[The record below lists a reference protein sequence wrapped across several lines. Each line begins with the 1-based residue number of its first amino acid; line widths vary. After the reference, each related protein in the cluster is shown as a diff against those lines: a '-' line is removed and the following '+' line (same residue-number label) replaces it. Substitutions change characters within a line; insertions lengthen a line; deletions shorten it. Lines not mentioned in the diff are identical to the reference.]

1 MSLDLSQA
9 EIPYQDPLNQAVDL
23 TEAST
28 PKPMPENIVQERSKR
43 FSGMSQ
49 VMNRSEDYINMKLR
63 NGQEKELRDEYAT
76 ALSQR
81 ESIRRSDV
89 IQTIAKQRGS
99 GLNPEEIRTVMS
111 TTPYFDPESTPETEY
126 AKYYMQVLEKPD
138 TFMSDVYEHANPEER
153 DYVRKVKEAS
163 GAYLARTE
171 QIKTFL
177 QDAQLAAEGQSTIGF
192 IADRAKEIAT
202 LGLYSNV
209 KQRSNVPGVGFFN
222 GLLGENLE
230 KQFQQ
235 LYSLPQDKFD
245 QVMKN
250 MRQLI
255 TDNPLQAVE
264 WANSML
270 GQSSLEK
277 SEKNF
282 FNFVD
287 IVTAPGVGLGFKAL
301 KGGFKTAVKTAAKD
315 VVDQGV
321 KDNGLSRG
329 RAFAAAGDLESAAV
343 EDASATLLT
352 GIRRTS
358 AVRDI
363 PFENMPSALKAD
375 ATLIKQAINEPSK
388 YGAEATQRL
397 LDTQTQRTEQFM
409 TTMRDRVNVER
420 MDVETAFKEGFK
432 DLLDETKERYP
443 GIRNSIL
450 DIKLHYN
457 QSTNTYDTEMVVGK
471 FSAELFSSFLQAKQ
485 FAKAHGLEDA
495 TVKSQGPRFYLSV
508 KTPLR
513 ETEGWGK
520 NIFAKTKASEAPDTF
535 LSSLLGR
542 VRNPDETLSF
552 SQRESRLAATYGLA
566 NILKLLKE
574 EGSLLRAVNK
584 NKAKR
589 EQFTRFLNS
598 MKDEAESEGR
608 QGLWLNTPME
618 VENKYMN
625 MFGRLADKEEVDA
638 YFAYK
643 RATEYDRQFRNILMY
658 RNMSRAGVEEHVFS
672 TLSDKGDK
680 LLSPSVKGIKMHH
693 LPATDDTV
701 LFLEKDNSSSRLFNA
716 VELKSSPKRRKEY
729 EQMRADVENGKLQV
743 IRVFNPEERPL
754 ANYTKAGDH
763 YVRYVV
769 TRNVDSTKAI
779 DYNGLVPRR
788 GGGHFVY
795 DYEHYAKQA
804 RVIPERVGSKVT
816 HNYEGDTTIA
826 AFPIR
831 AMGKDFVEHL
841 EKVRQLLYK
850 AEREGAG
857 NRHTKTRL
865 QKDAKV
871 FFESKPVEGLSWKE
885 VKGWFQ
891 SKRAPGGAIKVPP
904 RLSLTEP
911 IQLVQKDKKLV
922 NIDKSIEQRYTTK
935 DSLGNTYSTF
945 RDATKSGSDNMQLQ
959 VQFTGERDNH
969 GLFSVKNEGTRQN
982 PIYKKVAAEYLDPLT
997 TMDRTYGN
1005 VAKSLWMD
1013 DYKIKSVENWLAQA
1027 SKYMKASESEIR
1039 AAPFHWFHAGPAE
1052 FKADAPAEITR
1063 NLTTAHMQIQQFL
1076 GVRSEVDNLLHS
1088 AAQRMAD
1095 SLYSS
1100 FGEKSL
1106 KIDPLWLMPKLKD
1119 PFQFMRSIAFH
1130 AKLGL
1135 FAVPQL
1141 LVQAQT
1147 YSVMMGMSGFRNTVG
1162 ALGAATL
1169 TQLTRLNKNP
1179 AILDHLDKIMS
1190 KLNVTGATRWRPG
1203 EFKESLEALH
1213 RTGFMEVG
1221 REYALRGDIEAPRL
1235 ITSKMGRVLD
1245 AGTVFFTE
1253 GERFSRMGAWH
1264 AAYKEFRDANPFGRL
1279 TDKDIRSILVRAD
1292 DLTVNM
1298 SRASSSMLH
1307 SGVMSIP
1314 TQFLTYQI
1322 RLAELMWGK
1331 RLDTA
1336 QRMKILAYQSALYGV
1351 PTAIGVSGLPL
1362 GDIFR
1367 KNALE
1372 NGYTV
1377 GDSWIESAVTEGLPA
1392 MMIALLTGDG
1402 DIKKGKW
1409 YNIGDR
1415 FGSQGFETIREAM
1428 RGDKTFW
1435 DIVGGAGFSVT
1446 KGIWDGSDGFRNA
1459 MMSLIRG
1466 DEDKKVPLTTEDVL
1480 DVFKEITSVN
1490 QTWKAIAALNTGRW
1504 YSKKEGYLTDVSPLS
1519 AVFMAATGL
1528 QPQDVTDLQL
1538 MSWSNKD
1545 RKSFEDEVEKNVIQE
1560 IRRAVRIQN
1569 DSPEQADKYLKRA
1582 KALFEIADFPLNR
1595 RTEIIAKA
1603 SKDYESMIEAMD
1615 WKFYRVLDVD
1625 SQTDARFNALARKR
1639 EIKDLRGNN

>member
-1 MSLDLSQA
+1 MTLDIQQPV
-9 EIPYQDPLNQAVDL
+9 EEFKDPLNQPIDL
-23 TEAST
+23 AEAAT
-28 PKPMPENIVQERSKR
+28 PKPMPENVVQERSKR
-43 FSGMSQ
+43 FGGLSE

-63 NGQEKELRDEYAT
+63 NGQEKELRDEYST
-76 ALSQR
+76 ALYQR

-89 IQTIAKQRGS
+89 IQKLAKERGQ
-99 GLNPEEIRTVMS
+99 GLTADEIKTVMS
-111 TTPYFDPESTPETEY
+111 TSPYFDPESTPEKEY
-126 AKYYMQVLEKPD
+126 AKYYLQVLEKPD

-177 QDAQLAAEGQSTIGF
+177 QDAQLAAEDQSTVGF
-192 IADRAKEIAT
+192 VVDRAKEIAS
-202 LGLYSNV
+202 LGLYSNI

-222 GLLGENLE
+222 GLLGENLQ

-235 LYSLPQDKFD
+235 LYTLPQDKFD
-245 QVMKN
+245 QTMKS

-255 TDNPLQAVE
+255 MDNPQQAVE
-264 WANSML
+264 WATAML

-277 SEKNF
+277 DEKNF

-287 IVTAPGVGLGFKAL
+287 IATAPGIGLGYKAL
-301 KGGFKTAVKTAAKD
+301 KGGFQAAVKTAAKD
-315 VVDQGV
+315 VVEQGV
-321 KDNGLSRG
+321 KDTGLSRG
-329 RAFAAAGDLESAAV
+329 KAFAAAGDLETAAV
-343 EDASATLLT
+343 EDASATLLS
-352 GIRRTS
+352 GIRKTS
-358 AVRDI
+358 TVRDI
-363 PFENMPSALKAD
+363 SFENMASALKAD
-375 ATLIKQAINEPSK
+375 ATLIGRSVNDPSA

-397 LDTQTQRTEQFM
+397 LRTQTDRTEQFM
-409 TTMRDRVNVER
+409 ETVRNRVNVER

-471 FSAELFSSFLQAKQ
+471 FSAEMFSSFTQAKQ

-495 TVKSQGPRFYLSV
+495 VVQSQGPRFYLSV

-520 NIFAKTKASEAPDTF
+520 NIYAKTKAYEAPDTF
-535 LSSLLGR
+535 LSSLFGKF
-542 VRNPDETLSF
+542 RNPDETLSF
-552 SQRESRLAATYGLA
+552 SQRESRLAGTYGLA
-566 NILKLLKE
+566 NIMKLLKE
-574 EGSLLRAVNK
+574 EGNLIKAVANNK
-584 NKAKR
+584 TKR

-598 MKDEAESEGR
+598 MKDDAEAEGR
-608 QGLWLNTPME
+608 KGLWLNTPME
-618 VENKYMN
+618 VEHKYMN
-625 MFGRLADKEEVDA
+625 LFGRIADKAEVDA

-658 RNMSRAGVEEHVFS
+658 RNMSRAGVQEHVFS
-672 TLSDKGDK
+672 TLTDTGDK
-680 LLSPSVKGIKMHH
+680 LLSPSVKGVKMTH

-701 LFLEKDNSSSRLFNA
+701 LFLERNNSESRLFNA

-743 IRVFNPEERPL
+743 VRVFNPEERPL

-769 TRNVDSTKAI
+769 TPNVTSKNI

-788 GGGHFVY
+788 GGGHFIY
-795 DYEHYAKQA
+795 DYEWYIKQA

-826 AFPIR
+826 GMPIR
-831 AMGKDFVEHL
+831 AMGQDFAKHL
-841 EKVRQLLYK
+841 EKIRQLLYK
-850 AEREGAG
+850 AEKEGAG
-857 NRHTKTRL
+857 NRHTKSRL
-865 QKDAKV
+865 QKDAKTY
-871 FFESKPVEGLSWKE
+871 FESNPVEGLSWKE

-891 SKRAPGGAIKVPP
+891 SKRAPGGQVKVPP
-904 RLSLTEP
+904 RLSLSEP

-922 NIDKSIEQRYTTK
+922 NIDNTIKDRYTVK
-935 DSLGNTYSTF
+935 DSVGNYYTTF

-959 VQFTGERDNH
+959 VQFTGQRDDM

-1027 SKYMKASESEIR
+1027 SKYMKADPQEIR
-1039 AAPFHWFHAGPAE
+1039 AAPFHWFHAGPSE
-1052 FKADAPAEITR
+1052 FKPDAPPEITR

-1076 GVRSEVDNLLHS
+1076 GVRSETDNLLHS

-1095 SLYSS
+1095 SMYNT

-1119 PFQFMRSIAFH
+1119 PFQFLRSIAFH

-1147 YSVMMGMSGFRNTVG
+1147 YSVMLGMSGIRNTVG
-1162 ALGAATL
+1162 ALGAATF
-1169 TQLTRLNKNP
+1169 TQLTRINKNP
-1179 AILDHLDKIMS
+1179 AIVEHLDKLMT
-1190 KLNVTGATRWRPG
+1190 KLNVTGAARWRPG
-1203 EFKESLEALH
+1203 EFKESLETLH
-1213 RTGFMEVG
+1213 RSGFMEVG
-1221 REYALRGDIEAPRL
+1221 REYALRGDIEAPKM
-1235 ITSKMGRVLD
+1235 ITTKTGRFLD

-1253 GERFSRMGAWH
+1253 GERFSRIGAWH

-1307 SGVMSIP
+1307 SGVMSLP
-1314 TQFLTYQI
+1314 SQFLTYQI

-1331 RLDTA
+1331 RLDTT
-1336 QRMKILAYQSALYGV
+1336 QRMKILAYQAALYGV

-1362 GDIFR
+1362 GDIIR
-1367 KNALE
+1367 KNAIE
-1372 NGYTV
+1372 NGYNV
-1377 GDSWIESAVTEGLPA
+1377 GENWIESAVTEGLLA
-1392 MMIALLTGDG
+1392 LMIALLTGDG

-1435 DIVGGAGFSVT
+1435 DIVGGAGYSVS
-1446 KGIWDGSDGFRNA
+1446 KGIWDASDGFRNA
-1459 MMSLIRG
+1459 MVSLIRG
-1466 DEDKKVPLTTEDVL
+1466 DEDKKVNMTVDDVL
-1480 DVFKEITSVN
+1480 DAFKEITSVN
-1490 QTWKAIAALNTGRW
+1490 QTWKAIAAINTGRW
-1504 YSKKEGYLTDVSPLS
+1504 YSKKEGYLTDVTPLS
-1519 AVFMAATGL
+1519 AIFMATTGL

-1538 MSWSNKD
+1538 MSWSEKD
-1545 RKSFEDEVEKNVIQE
+1545 RKDFETKVEQNVIKQ
-1560 IRRAVRIQN
+1560 IRRAIRIQN
-1569 DSPEQADKYLKRA
+1569 DNPEQADKYLANA
-1582 KALFEIADFPLNR
+1582 KALFEIADYPLNR
-1595 RTEIIAKA
+1595 RTEVIAKA

-1625 SQTDARFNALARKR
+1625 SNTEGRFNALARKR
-1639 EIKDLRGNN
+1639 EIRDLRGKN